1 MNTDAIRKFIKKYAY
16 NIDQKQ
22 LDFVYQRYLVEEGFN
37 SVKTLTELFYLSGVD
52 PLKYTSIVPIAYAKE
67 SDKVNSVLIPSNI
80 EAISIEAFK
89 DSNLRYITFSTPSK
103 CIFID
108 SSAFLGTPLK
118 KIDIPDGMREIGV
131 SAFQGC
137 TELTEVSFPNTPGLK
152 LLTGIFEDCPK
163 LTAIQYRGTAREY
176 SQNVSGSTW
185 EVGSSLKYIEC
196 YDQDIK
202 I

>member
-1 MNTDAIRKFIKKYAY
+1 M
-16 NIDQKQ
+16 
-22 LDFVYQRYLVEEGFN
+22 
-37 SVKTLTELFYLSGVD
+37 
-52 PLKYTSIVPIAYAKE
+52 
-67 SDKVNSVLIPSNI
+67 LIPSNI

-89 DSNLRYITFSTPSK
+89 DSNLRYIIFSTPSK

-108 SSAFLGTPLK
+108 HRAFSGTPLK
-118 KIDIPDGMREIGV
+118 KIDILDGMREIGV

>member
-16 NIDQKQ
+16 DIDQKQ

-108 SSAFLGTPLK
+108 SHAFLGTPLK

>member
-1 MNTDAIRKFIKKYAY
+1 MNTDAIRKFIKKYASD
-16 NIDQKQ
+16 IDQKQ
-22 LDFVYQRYLVEEGFN
+22 LDFVYQRYLVEEGLN
-37 SVKTLTELFYLSGVD
+37 SVKTLTDLFYLSGVD

-108 SSAFLGTPLK
+108 YCAFSGTPLK

>member
-1 MNTDAIRKFIKKYAY
+1 MNIDAIRKFIKQYAY
-16 NIDQKQ
+16 DIDQKQ
-22 LDFVYQRYLVEEGFN
+22 LDFVYQRYLVEEGLN
-37 SVKTLTELFYLSGVD
+37 SVKTLTDLFYLSGVD

-80 EAISIEAFK
+80 EAISIEAFR

-108 SSAFLGTPLK
+108 HRAFQGTPLK

-131 SAFQGC
+131 SVFQGC

-163 LTAIQYRGTAREY
+163 LTTVQYHGTAREY
-176 SQNVSGSTW
+176 SQNVSGSNWT
-185 EVGSSLKYIEC
+185 VGSSLKYIEC

>member
-108 SSAFLGTPLK
+108 SCAFLGTPLK